1 MGRSNPYPPTEAVS
15 APNWDLQVMEFQRG
29 DEAWNTLQT
38 ADSTN
43 LAPPEGKEY
52 VLVKIKAKC
61 TYTDKDKH
69 PISVND
75 FKVTGDQLIAYEAAD
90 GVMVP
95 APALDADLA
104 AGEEAEGWAAYQV
117 NKDEG
122 NLILFLDEM
131 ANNNDD
137 RLRFIALEA
146 GASVNISPDLASIQP
161 TDLGKTADKPAPRS
175 AKINTQEWEVTVKE
189 VMRGDEAWNMIK
201 QADDANDPPP
211 EGMEYTAVKVHV
223 RYLGKPDQATRID
236 NFFFTSSDSSGVLYD
251 FTSVTLPPPG
261 LEVLLF
267 PGGEYEGWVVLQSN
281 KDAEGLVLVF
291 ESLLDTTGESLR
303 YISLEP

>member
-1 MGRSNPYPPTEAVS
+1 MGRSNPYPPTETVS
-15 APNWDLQVMEFQRG
+15 ASNWVVQVIEFQRG
-29 DEAWNTLQT
+29 NEAWNTLQT
-38 ADSTN
+38 AESTN
-43 LAPPEGKEY
+43 PAPPQGKEY

-61 TYTDKDKH
+61 SYTDQDKH
-69 PISVND
+69 PISAND

-90 GVMVP
+90 VVVVP

-104 AGEEAEGWAAYQV
+104 AEEEAEGWAAYLV

-146 GASVNISPDLASIQP
+146 GASVNISPDQVSIQP
-161 TDLGKTADKPAPRS
+161 TDLGKTPDKPAPRA
-175 AKINTQEWEVTVKE
+175 AKINTQNWEVTVKE
-189 VMRGDEAWNMIK
+189 IVRGDQAWNMIK
-201 QADDANDPPP
+201 QADEATDPPP

-223 RYLGKPDQATRID
+223 RFLDKPDQAMRID
-236 NFFFTSSDSSGVLYD
+236 NFYFTSSDSSGVLYD
-251 FTSVTLPPPG
+251 FTSVTLPPPA

-267 PGGEYEGWVVLQSN
+267 PGGEYEGWVVVQSN
-281 KDAEGLVLVF
+281 KDAKGLVLVF
-291 ESLLDTTGESLR
+291 ESLLDTTSESRR
-303 YISLEP
+303 YISLEQ